1 MSLLDSSVTD
11 SSTQGQSR
19 SLVLVG
25 VLTALVVTG
34 LIFAG
39 YTVLLRKHRQNVL
52 ASAQAQASRQIG
64 PRGPAK
70 AQILVD
76 EALLKG
82 DQTIVGGSVKNISG
96 ESLSNLVVDLELTR
110 RKDGSSQKIA
120 VQIEPTQLAPQ
131 QEGRYSLQV
140 RSADYIAVKLVG
152 LKSGANPA
160 MLAYVAAP
168 GQKRPLE
175 KLESKTIIVN
185 RPATGSKGGFLNS
198 PDNPSRV
205 P

>member
-19 SLVLVG
+19 SLVLLG
-25 VLTALVVTG
+25 VLAALVVTG
-34 LIFAG
+34 LVFGG
-39 YTVLLRKHRQNVL
+39 YTVLRRKHQQSVV
-52 ASAQAQASRQIG
+52 ASAQAQATRQIE
-64 PRGPAK
+64 PKGPAK

-76 EALLKG
+76 EALLRG
-82 DQTIVGGSVKNISG
+82 DQTLVGGSVRNISG
-96 ESLSNLVVDLELTR
+96 ENLNNLAVDLELTR

-120 VQIEPTQLAPQ
+120 VPVEPTQLAPQ
-131 QEGRYSLQV
+131 QEGRYLLQL
-140 RSADYIAVKLVG
+140 RSADYATVKLAG

-160 MLAYVAAP
+160 TLSYVAAP
-168 GQKRPLE
+168 GLKRPLE
-175 KLESKTIIVN
+175 KLGSKTIIVN

-198 PDNPSRV
+198 PDNPGRV